1 MWALRRTACPCGL
14 HADDHHDHRP
24 PCAQRRVGIGMTGG
38 SSSAIRVAVAH
49 FPPTIVAVPKVRRST
64 VDTLTAWSVDPDTV
78 SVAEV
83 VVCELASNAAKA
95 SHPDDV
101 VAIRL
106 TATSRSVLIELW
118 DGNDAGPR
126 ITDPDT
132 ESEDGRGLLMVGA
145 LSSRWSW
152 YRAKTRGKVVWA
164 EIPGGL
170 VREPTATV
178 TAMPTR
184 TPIVGPEPTEPVA
197 YRTDPE
203 TLRRVAD
210 ALRGLDPWYR
220 PRPPESV
227 AHRIGART

>member
-1 MWALRRTACPCGL
+1 
-14 HADDHHDHRP
+14 
-24 PCAQRRVGIGMTGG
+24 MTGG
-38 SSSAIRVAVAH
+38 ASSAIRVAVAH
-49 FPPTIVAVPKVRRST
+49 FPSTTAAVPRVRRST
-64 VDTLTAWSVDPDTV
+64 VHMLTTWSVDPDAV

-101 VAIRL
+101 MAIRL
-106 TATSRSVLIELW
+106 TATSGSILIEVW
-118 DGNDAGPR
+118 DSNDAGPR

-132 ESEDGRGLLMVGA
+132 DSEDGRGLLMVGA

-152 YRAKTRGKVVWA
+152 YRAKTQGKVVWA
-164 EIPGGL
+164 EISSGL
-170 VREPTATV
+170 VPEPAAMV

-184 TPIVGPEPTEPVA
+184 TPTVGPEPTEPIA

-210 ALRGLDPWYR
+210 ALRGLDRWHR

-227 AHRIGART
+227 AHRISVRT

>member
-1 MWALRRTACPCGL
+1 
-14 HADDHHDHRP
+14 
-24 PCAQRRVGIGMTGG
+24 MTGG

-49 FPPTIVAVPKVRRST
+49 FPPTIVAVPQVRRST
-64 VDTLTAWSVDPDTV
+64 VDTLTLWSVDPDAV

-83 VVCELASNAAKA
+83 VVCELASNGAEA

-101 VAIRL
+101 VAVRL
-106 TATSRSVLIELW
+106 TATSGTVLIEVW
-118 DGNDAGPR
+118 DDNDAGPR

-132 ESEDGRGLLMVGA
+132 DSEGGRGLLMVGA

-170 VREPTATV
+170 VPEPTATV
-178 TAMPTR
+178 AAMPTR
-184 TPIVGPEPTEPVA
+184 TAIVGPEPTGPVV
-197 YRTDPE
+197 YRTDSE

-210 ALRGLDPWYR
+210 ALCGLDPWHR

-227 AHRIGART
+227 AHRVSVRT